1 LLRAL
6 GVFDPSDRPRC
17 VGVAW
22 SFGAIERGRAFTA
35 VASTRRVAWCPWCV
49 HRSKPPRFGEC
60 ASVGPKSL
68 I

>member
-35 VASTRRVAWCPWCV
+35 VASTRCAWRGV
-49 HRSKPPRFGEC
+49 RGAFTDRGLR
-60 ASVGPKSL
+60 ASVSARRLGRKV
-68 I
+68 